1 MHLFLSPEADDLA
14 GIQLA
19 EAFLEAVV
27 VLDVLVAVLE
37 LIECG
42 LEDLEYTLIWDSLLL
57 HAGGKKQ
64 QYWKT
69 LETNYK

>member
-57 HAGGKKQ
+57 HAGEKNNSIGKP
-64 QYWKT
+64 
-69 LETNYK
+69 

>member
-1 MHLFLSPEADDLA
+1 VHFFLSPEADDLA

-57 HAGGKKQ
+57 HAGRKNNSIGKP
-64 QYWKT
+64 
-69 LETNYK
+69 